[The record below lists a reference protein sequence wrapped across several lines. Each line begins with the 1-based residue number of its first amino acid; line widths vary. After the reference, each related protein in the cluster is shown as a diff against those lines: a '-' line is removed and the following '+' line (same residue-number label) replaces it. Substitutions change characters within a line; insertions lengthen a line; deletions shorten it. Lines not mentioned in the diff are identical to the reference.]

1 MYKLTAAANGVLH
14 AGFVRHFEHVWQR
27 SPVFRSGRLSD

>member
-14 AGFVRHFEHVWQR
+14 AGFTRHFNDAWARARQIR
-27 SPVFRSGRLSD
+27 QARA